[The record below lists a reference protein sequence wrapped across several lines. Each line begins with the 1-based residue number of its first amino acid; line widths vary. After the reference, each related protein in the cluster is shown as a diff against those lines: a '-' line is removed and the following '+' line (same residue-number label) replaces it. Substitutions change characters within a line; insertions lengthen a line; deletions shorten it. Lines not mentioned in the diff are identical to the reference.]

1 MVGAVDET
9 DIGKGFVYYNGTY
22 PIKRSSIA
30 VTPLEAIGSQGQN
43 NKWYDWDIMGALF
56 SYYRKLSD
64 ARVVMA
70 PIVSKRSKFNPQYHV
85 IKSGENTYDIRVL
98 APIKV
103 NRKTVP
109 LIEVWEDYE
118 PSEEHVQLTVIS
130 VQPNYLDNY
139 LINLKRTWVRGMEI
153 QKELGYIVDYG
164 VWTSESA
171 NSPNVWLTITYE
183 NMAAMQPNKERYD
196 AVNAEFEKRFG
207 DDDEELDVISKGYE
221 EIRSMVDSQIIN
233 RVKFN
238 M

>member
-1 MVGAVDET
+1 MN
-9 DIGKGFVYYNGTY
+9 KFMSFVL
-22 PIKRSSIA
+22 I
-30 VTPLEAIGSQGQN
+30 
-43 NKWYDWDIMGALF
+43 F
-56 SYYRKLSD
+56 SFLNIS
-64 ARVVMA
+64 A
-70 PIVSKRSKFNPQYHV
+70 
-85 IKSGENTYDIRVL
+85 
-98 APIKV
+98 
-103 NRKTVP
+103 
-109 LIEVWEDYE
+109 EVWEDYE
-118 PSEEHVQLTVIS
+118 PSEEQVQLTVIS

-139 LINLKRTWVRGMEI
+139 LVNLKRTWVRGMEI

-196 AVNAEFEKRFG
+196 TVNAEFEKRFG

>member
-1 MVGAVDET
+1 MNNVLSQF
-9 DIGKGFVYYNGTY
+9 IQSCMKN
-22 PIKRSSIA
+22 INLRILRSVEDFKDGVELISIPSEEILRKNCLA
-30 VTPLEAIGSQGQN
+30 ILEFLIN
-43 NKWYDWDIMGALF
+43 NKTLNLIGEFMNKFMSFILIF
-56 SYYRKLSD
+56 SFLNIS
-64 ARVVMA
+64 A
-70 PIVSKRSKFNPQYHV
+70 
-85 IKSGENTYDIRVL
+85 
-98 APIKV
+98 
-103 NRKTVP
+103 
-109 LIEVWEDYE
+109 EVWEDYE
-118 PSEEHVQLTVIS
+118 PSEEQVQLTVIS

-139 LINLKRTWVRGMEI
+139 LVNLKRTWVRGMEI

-221 EIRSMVDSQIIN
+221 EIRSMVDNQIIN